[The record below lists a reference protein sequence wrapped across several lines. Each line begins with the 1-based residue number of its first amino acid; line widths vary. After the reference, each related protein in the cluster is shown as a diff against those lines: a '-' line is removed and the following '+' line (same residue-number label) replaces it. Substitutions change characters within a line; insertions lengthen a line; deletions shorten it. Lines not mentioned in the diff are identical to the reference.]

1 MACVSFGLGSLFCPM
16 GLSVFRPA
24 TNCFDICSF
33 VLSEFCLSSGD
44 YLALSYVWKSE
55 SVRLQFC
62 VPHGRG
68 IVCTTGVAVQ
78 VRVVGHVWGI
88 GCNHSLEDDMRSL
101 GTEFGDGGSHE
112 LSCRWLL
119 LRGKYGSLSTE

>member
-62 VPHGRG
+62 FPHGLG
-68 IVCTTGVAVQ
+68 IVCTTVVAVQ
-78 VRVVGHVWGI
+78 VR
-88 GCNHSLEDDMRSL
+88 
-101 GTEFGDGGSHE
+101 E
-112 LSCRWLL
+112 L
-119 LRGKYGSLSTE
+119 